1 MPPKP
6 KLIKADIIDFA
17 FNHVRAHGWEG
28 LTARYLAE
36 NLQTSTKPIYF
47 HFKSMFDL
55 EDAVVERA
63 MERILAYATE
73 PRTGDPWIDSAVG
86 VVMFAIEEKHLW
98 RCINDEKHVP
108 LRRKYGVHVW
118 QTLGE
123 ALADYPPFQDLT
135 QNQIEMIRRAR
146 WIFIH
151 GLAGLLNNAEWP
163 FSGYEQLVYTVK
175 RISEAFYNEFKDDP
189 EITIGKPLEPD
200 TAPEASSNP

>member
-17 FNHVRAHGWEG
+17 FNGVRAHGWEG

-86 VVMFAIEEKHLW
+86 VVMFAIEEKHVTL
-98 RCINDEKHVP
+98 IEAQAGFLVP
-108 LRRKYGVHVW
+108 GYAVAPVVRIDIPGKSVGKQYAGKFPELGLR
-118 QTLGE
+118 
-123 ALADYPPFQDLT
+123 
-135 QNQIEMIRRAR
+135 
-146 WIFIH
+146 
-151 GLAGLLNNAEWP
+151 
-163 FSGYEQLVYTVK
+163 
-175 RISEAFYNEFKDDP
+175 
-189 EITIGKPLEPD
+189 
-200 TAPEASSNP
+200 